1 MDLLYPQNPNGGSCP
16 KKTMEK
22 HQFLGKHPSFFD
34 QKPHQNVGIRKDVH
48 PASGKPC
55 RPPLVNVS
63 YTVGSVVDI
72 SDVY

>member
-1 MDLLYPQNPNGGSCP
+1 MGVPVP
-16 KKTMEK
+16 KKQWK
-22 HQFLGKHPSFFD
+22 NISFWAKTHLVD

-72 SDVY
+72 SDWYTET